1 MTSASVVICS
11 RERPAL
17 LLDTVRSVLDGDT
30 LPGEIVIVDQSSAP
44 NAELAGLDEV
54 RGCRVLY
61 IPSSSKGSSRARN
74 IGIRAA
80 SGDVL
85 VMLDDDMFVEKH
97 WLATLLDAMPDGDHG
112 VATGRVLAAPP
123 EGASG
128 VIPSAALVERDTAA
142 VYRGVQEADVIPGAN
157 VALPRA
163 LVLRIGGYDERLGP
177 GTRFGAA
184 EDNDIGHRLLR
195 AGAEVRHVPEAVVLH
210 RAWRPR
216 GELLRLRLRYARGK
230 GAFYA
235 KHLAAG
241 DRHIRRRLV
250 AEVGRRL
257 RRAASALVHS
267 PRRTVAELLS
277 VAGIVCGAAEWLVRE
292 GRPGRR
298 GAAP

>member
-1 MTSASVVICS
+1 VVICS

-17 LLDTVRSVLDGDT
+17 LLDTVRSVLDGDS
-30 LPGEIVIVDQSSAP
+30 LPQEVVVVDQSAAP
-44 NAELAGLDEV
+44 NAEVAALDGE

-61 IPSSSKGSSRARN
+61 IPSATRGSSRARN
-74 IGIRAA
+74 IGMRAA
-80 SGDVL
+80 SGQVL
-85 VMLDDDMFVEKH
+85 VMLDDDMFVAKD
-97 WLATLLDAMPDGDHG
+97 WLATLLDGMPGGRHG
-112 VATGRVLAAPP
+112 VATGRVLAAPA
-123 EGASG
+123 EGAVG
-128 VIPSAALVERDTAA
+128 AIPPAALVERDTAA
-142 VYRGVQEADVIPGAN
+142 TYRGVQKADVIPGAN
-157 VALPRA
+157 VAVPRE
-163 LVLRIGGYDERLGP
+163 LMLRIGGYDDRLGP

-210 RAWRPR
+210 RAWRAQ
-216 GELLRLRLRYARGK
+216 GELLRLRWRYARGK

-241 DRHIRRRLV
+241 DRHIRGRLV

-257 RRAASALVHS
+257 RRAVSALVRS
-267 PRRTVAELLS
+267 PRRTAAELLS

-292 GRPGRR
+292 GISGRR